1 MSSVTQR
8 INEIKQPYGGY
19 IKPSQFT
26 KIEFVDDVELHTKEN
41 MHPTNIGL
49 VVDYLTRFMIGTQK
63 EEAFIISLT
72 GANVAES
79 NGMQGSLQIA
89 KSLLD
94 NIIELDNQSII
105 NACKL
110 TSFDCWYR
118 NITTA
123 ESALKWNQIWPNQ
136 DTIDNI
142 RTMVARSIR
151 FFEQYGPIIQD
162 GFTFEPPQPSKR
174 LYLALLL
181 NKITQYGG
189 YTSTVT
195 SGDGDFLT
203 DDTLRDFKVSK
214 SSPTSKHTLQL
225 IMYWIM
231 GQYSGQEIFKNITKV
246 GLFNPR
252 LNTAYLLRITD
263 VDDQILQTIEKNVIC
278 YK

>member
-1 MSSVTQR
+1 MSSVTRR

-49 VVDYLTRFMIGTQK
+49 VVDYLTRFMMGTQK

-79 NGMQGSLQIA
+79 NGMKGSLQIA

-142 RTMVARSIR
+142 RTMVDRSIR

-162 GFTFEPPQPSKR
+162 GFTFEPPKPSKR

-203 DDTLRDFKVSK
+203 EDTLWDFKVSK
-214 SSPTSKHTLQL
+214 SGPTSKHTLQL